1 MDDVEITYE
10 IQRRDFAE
18 ANAVSF
24 RASRRSTLPIWGIL
38 GSAILLVVLPLTY
51 KEPPKDWSYPY
62 LVIPFAA
69 YLFYLAV
76 LWISPFLNGT
86 IGYPRASLA
95 NRQYKARL
103 SNEEVRV
110 SGEHVTW
117 IHQWPSFPLI
127 QETKNLFI
135 FFDGTTMFIFA
146 KRYFTSPQIET
157 VQRLISEHRKTA
169 SVAVTR

>member
-10 IQRRDFAE
+10 ITRRDFAE
-18 ANAVSF
+18 GNAVIF
-24 RASRRSTLPIWGIL
+24 RNSRHSTVPLWGIL
-38 GSAILLVVLPLTY
+38 GSAFLLLVLPLTY
-51 KEPPKDWSYPY
+51 KEPGKDWNYPY

-76 LWISPFLNGT
+76 LWISPFVNGT
-86 IGYPRASLA
+86 IGYPRANLA

-127 QETKNLFI
+127 RETKNVFI
-135 FFDGTTMFIFA
+135 FHDGTTMFIFA
-146 KRYFTSPQIET
+146 KRYFTSLQIES
-157 VQRLISEHRKTA
+157 VRQLINEHGKAA
-169 SVAVTR
+169 SGT